1 MGRAVAFS
9 RFHPRRAPRFA
20 MAFFAADSLRIENTA
35 VHPTRHFVL
44 LLLFFYAVPVGH
56 PAQEPVAA
64 ERECRQKAC
73 FIFDNKIQNQ

>member
-9 RFHPRRAPRFA
+9 RFHPRRAPCFDT
-20 MAFFAADSLRIENTA
+20 AFFAADSLRIENTA
-35 VHPTRHFVL
+35 VYPTRYFVL